1 MARFVRARL
10 ASMAASTCAV
20 LPSSIARRPP
30 HARSRA
36 GGETGCVA
44 PSAELESTMGA
55 PISEMGG
62 TISEMGGPISEMGA
76 RISEMGSRISEMGGP
91 ISEMGARISE
101 MGARIWELESTMG
114 GP

>member
-1 MARFVRARL
+1 MARFVRVRL

-62 TISEMGGPISEMGA
+62 TISEMGAPISEMG
-76 RISEMGSRISEMGGP
+76 GPISEMGGP

-101 MGARIWELESTMG
+101 MGARRWELESTMG
-114 GP
+114 GPQ

>member
-30 HARSRA
+30 HARSRE
-36 GGETGCVA
+36 GGETDGCVA

-62 TISEMGGPISEMGA
+62 TISEMGGPISEMG
-76 RISEMGSRISEMGGP
+76 GP
-91 ISEMGARISE
+91 ISEM
-101 MGARIWELESTMG
+101 
-114 GP
+114 

>member
-1 MARFVRARL
+1 MARFVRVRL

-30 HARSRA
+30 QARSRE

-55 PISEMGG
+55 RISEMGG
-62 TISEMGGPISEMGA
+62 PISEMGGPISEMGA
-76 RISEMGSRISEMGGP
+76 RISEMGSR
-91 ISEMGARISE
+91 R
-101 MGARIWELESTMG
+101 WELESTMG
-114 GP
+114 GPQ